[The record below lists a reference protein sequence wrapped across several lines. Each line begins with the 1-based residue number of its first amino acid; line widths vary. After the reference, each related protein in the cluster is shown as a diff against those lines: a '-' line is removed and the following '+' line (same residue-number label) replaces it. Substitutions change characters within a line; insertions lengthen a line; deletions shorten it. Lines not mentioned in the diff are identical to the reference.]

1 MVLENACEMVI
12 DVVVD
17 SAAETM
23 FMFINIECLQF
34 FSPNYLY
41 DIVECR

>member
-12 DVVVD
+12 DVVVH
-17 SAAETM
+17 SAPET
-23 FMFINIECLQF
+23 MFINIECLQF